1 MKRALIDPSG
11 RIAQVEAVDFPV
23 AAPFFWVDCPDGCTP
38 EAWCYAPAIGCIPA
52 QPTRA
57 EQIAQIERERDAS
70 CVANVI
76 ANGRT
81 WQADQRSQA
90 LLGQAITL
98 AGAGLPLPTV
108 WRDADNQDI
117 PVASLADLLAIAG
130 AIADHVQAAYSA
142 SWAAKASLP

>member
-11 RIAQVEAVDFPV
+11 RIAQVDAVDFPV

-38 EAWCYAPAIGCIPA
+38 ESWGYDPATGCIPA

-70 CVANVI
+70 CVAPVS
-76 ANGRT
+76 AMGRT

-98 AGAGLPLPTV
+98 AGAGLPLPSV
-108 WRDADNQDI
+108 WRDADNQDMPI
-117 PVASLADLLAIAG
+117 TTLADLFAIARAKKPMEG
-130 AIADHVQAAYSA
+130 AA
-142 SWAAKASLP
+142 